1 MAHVLS
7 DTGAIL
13 ALEAR
18 AQFPVQSE
26 RTKALSKTR
35 SSFRNHTWVSSSL
48 TLKPWVLAFHQADA
62 HIRRGTDTPQNCLCH
77 TEGKEML
84 WCKDAAMYWSMLITQ
99 TVFLFFFTELLWQ
112 WFWESFTKHF
122 SSLNSEELLQCLT
135 VWCHV
140 ISVFLPL
147 SIYIYTGL

>member
-35 SSFRNHTWVSSSL
+35 SSFRNHT
-48 TLKPWVLAFHQADA
+48 
-62 HIRRGTDTPQNCLCH
+62 
-77 TEGKEML
+77 
-84 WCKDAAMYWSMLITQ
+84 
-99 TVFLFFFTELLWQ
+99 
-112 WFWESFTKHF
+112 
-122 SSLNSEELLQCLT
+122 
-135 VWCHV
+135 
-140 ISVFLPL
+140 
-147 SIYIYTGL
+147 